1 LFVWF
6 VWFVVKEKSAR
17 RTGQAQES
25 EMSMD
30 PHIKAMLDEQAAAA
44 PAESP
49 PLSAIPPEMVR
60 MGYRMQRQAQNQAS
74 APQDVAAKDLKVA
87 GAAGPIAA
95 RLYTPPGVAGSSA
108 LLVYFHGGGFV
119 IGDLE
124 THDGHCRRLASFSG
138 AQVLAVDYRLAPEH
152 PFPAGHDDALAATR
166 WAFDHADKLGVDRD
180 RIGVGGDSAGGNLAA
195 SVCIDLRD
203 DHTRPL
209 KFQLLLYP
217 AVWPHEWT
225 QSREERDGPVLTKAA
240 MAWFETA
247 LGAAGHPCELRMA
260 PARQDNLS
268 GLPPAFVATA
278 GHDPLEHEGRDY
290 AAALSAAGVRAHHA
304 NYPAL
309 VHDFYIMG
317 DVSPAVVDAA
327 REAGEAIRAAL

>member
-1 LFVWF
+1 
-6 VWFVVKEKSAR
+6 
-17 RTGQAQES
+17 
-25 EMSMD
+25 MPID
-30 PHIKAMLDEQAAAA
+30 PHIKAMLDEQAANT
-44 PAESP
+44 PAETP
-49 PLSAIPPEMVR
+49 PLSAIPPDMVR
-60 MGYRMQRQAQNQAS
+60 AGYRMQRQAQNQAS
-74 APQDVAAKDLKVA
+74 SPQNVDARDLEVD
-87 GAAGPIAA
+87 GAVGEIAA
-95 RLYTPPGVAGSSA
+95 RLYTPPGASDPSA

-124 THDGHCRRLASFSG
+124 THDGHCRRLAAFSG
-138 AQVLAVDYRLAPEH
+138 SRVLAVDYRLAPEH

-166 WAFDHADKLGVDRD
+166 WAFDHAAKIGVDRN

-203 DHTRPL
+203 DPTRKL

-247 LGAAGHPCELRMA
+247 LGAAGHPCEIRMA
-260 PARQDNLS
+260 PARQDDLS
-268 GLPPAFVATA
+268 GLPAAFVATA

-290 AAALSAAGVRAHHA
+290 AAALNAAGIRAHHA
-304 NYPAL
+304 SYPTL

-317 DVSPAVVDAA
+317 DVSPAVVEAA
-327 REAGEAIRAAL
+327 KEAGEAIKAAL